1 MRLDDGCDSVPVT
14 VRRWLGTLAK
24 PCFKL
29 IPATNCFWIRYKWKS
44 QKAEKEVISK
54 MTRCWMVWETW
65 HHWGDWS

>member
-1 MRLDDGCDSVPVT
+1 MLPMRLDDGGGSVPVT

-44 QKAEKEVISK
+44 QKAEKEHQQDD
-54 MTRCWMVWETW
+54 MLLDGL
-65 HHWGDWS
+65 GDLASLG